1 MLIGLHGENLI
12 GLELG
17 VFRAESFLTILQN
30 CPNVKKLYG
39 VDNWE
44 PYTDWMNPE
53 GDGPLNSTSP
63 AQMETHEWIAKH
75 HIKWSGEQ
83 HRSEL
88 WKGNTDTL
96 HEDCDD
102 ETFDF
107 IFFDAW
113 LNYEQVKRELNDW
126 YPKIKKGGLIIGHDY
141 NAEPVNVGVAE
152 FRDIND
158 INSHMAT
165 YDSMFT
171 WKK

>member
-1 MLIGLHGENLI
+1 LIGLHGKDLI

-17 VFRAESFLTILQN
+17 VFRAESHLTILQN

-39 VDNWE
+39 IDNWE
-44 PYTDWMNPE
+44 PYTDWMNPD

-75 HIKWSGEQ
+75 HIKWSGCSD
-83 HRSEL
+83 RSEL

-96 HEDCDD
+96 HLSCDD

-113 LNYEQVKRELNDW
+113 LDYEQVKRELNDW
-126 YPKIKKGGLIIGHDY
+126 YPKLKKGGLCIGHDY

-152 FRDIND
+152 FRDINE

-165 YDSMFT
+165 YDSMFA
-171 WKK
+171 WRK